1 VKEGLPF
8 FACPNPDCKSYGQRV
23 QLGLFGGRA
32 RCGQCKSIM
41 DVVADAKPAGWVSDL
56 NRKHKGAQNER

>member
-1 VKEGLPF
+1 MKEGLPF
-8 FACPNPDCKSYGQRV
+8 FVCSNPDCKSFGQRV

-41 DVVADAKPAGWVSDL
+41 DVVADAKPAGFASDL
-56 NRKHKGAQNER
+56 NRNHKGDRHER